1 MNIYRYIY
9 KYVIYYIYKCMLNY
23 KIKMTDYKYLFIFRN
38 ILVNKNETPIQNEI
52 KYNTVVLVYI

>member
-1 MNIYRYIY
+1 
-9 KYVIYYIYKCMLNY
+9 
-23 KIKMTDYKYLFIFRN
+23 MTDYKYLFIFRN